1 MTSKVKKLVV
11 VLLNAQKV
19 NSNTLM
25 ELVNLVLPH
34 VKLVTKILTLVYL
47 VLMITI

>member
-11 VLLNAQKV
+11 VLPNAQKV

-34 VKLVTKILTLVYL
+34 VELVKMMLTLVYL
-47 VLMITI
+47 VLMIPI